1 MDITNIDNLLT
12 CFNLKK
18 YKYQLCVANIHLD
31 IYNILDNNSL
41 YKNFKTIY
49 YILDNPGDYA
59 LVHFVFETF
68 IFINLLRELNN
79 KIDNVKIVTSNNK
92 KYVKNLLNFFN
103 IHNEV
108 VYEIDN
114 YNNICYYP
122 KIYSLNNKE
131 HDIIHDDYYN
141 IFLNYY
147 SNYIKINLKNFDN
160 LNYSK
165 LIFLPRN
172 DFENYVHN
180 DRIIN
185 NKDVIKNL
193 VINKGGEVIDTYRLN
208 NIHYQFSLI
217 NYADVII
224 LDFGSS
230 YFFNCIF
237 LENKKIYIL
246 DDTGMITNQ
255 FQFIS
260 IRFLYNIIAK
270 KNKIIITNT
279 TDILNILIEYSI

>member
-1 MDITNIDNLLT
+1 MDLTNTDNLLT

-18 YKYQLCVANIHLD
+18 YKYQLCIEIIDLD
-31 IYNILDNNSL
+31 IYNILDNSSL

-59 LVHFVFETF
+59 LAHFVFEAF

-79 KIDNVKIVTSNNK
+79 KFDNIKILTSNNK

-103 IHNEV
+103 IHNEI

-122 KIYSLNNKE
+122 KIYSLNNRI

-141 IFLNYY
+141 NFLNYY
-147 SNYIKINLKNFDN
+147 SNYIKNNLKMFNN

-172 DFENYVHN
+172 DFENYSHN

-185 NKDVIKNL
+185 NKDAIKNL
-193 VINKGGEVIDTYRLN
+193 VISKGGTVIDTYNLN
-208 NIHYQFSLI
+208 NISHQFSLI
-217 NYADVII
+217 DYADKII
-224 LDFGSS
+224 LDYGSS
-230 YFFNCIF
+230 YYFNSIF
-237 LENKKIYIL
+237 LENKTIYVLL
-246 DDTGMITNQ
+246 DD
-255 FQFIS
+255 IS
-260 IRFLYNIIAK
+260 LKNSQMEYICYEYLYNLIAS
-270 KNKIIITNT
+270 KNDVKIINTN
-279 TDILNILIEYSI
+279 DILHIFD